1 MARAKVHGKLA
12 KLQARM
18 AKLEELRL
26 DLERREDER
35 YLALIKQSGLYD
47 LDVTNAEV
55 LAGLKDLA
63 GRFQRSAQKRSGLDQ
78 PPAHAAQPDVSTPDA
93 FHGQG

>member
-1 MARAKVHGKLA
+1 MANRKVQDKLA
-12 KLQARM
+12 KLDDKI
-18 AKLEELRL
+18 AKLEVLKQ

-35 YLALIKQSGLYD
+35 YLALIKQSGLYN

-63 GRFQRSAQKRSGLDQ
+63 GRFRKPATQ
-78 PPAHAAQPDVSTPDA
+78 PTGTSQPSIGAVPADLSTAGPS
-93 FHGQG
+93 HGQG

>member
-18 AKLEELRL
+18 AKLEELKL

-63 GRFQRSAQKRSGLDQ
+63 GRFRGTANERTQHDHH
-78 PPAHAAQPDVSTPDA
+78 PAHAAQPDVSTPDA
-93 FHGQG
+93 CHGQG